1 MVEDTISFSSIE
13 EKRPLIVHAFR
24 RSNLR
29 KKIAEYLYE
38 ISPSPSYPS
47 EIAYHVKSTPTNV
60 LGALRGMEP
69 RYRTEESLIH
79 LSLVE
84 SYENGQNMKLYRLTD
99 LGKEI
104 ISQLKSR

>member
-1 MVEDTISFSSIE
+1 MIEDSVSSVSIE
-13 EKRPLIVHAFR
+13 EKRPIIVHAFR

-47 EIAYHVKSTPTNV
+47 EIAHHVKSTPTNV

-69 RYRTEESLIH
+69 RYKREESLLH
-79 LSLVE
+79 LSIVE
-84 SYENGQNMKLYRLTD
+84 RYTNGQNMKLYRLTD
-99 LGKEI
+99 FGREI
-104 ISQLKSR
+104 VSSLRSR

>member
-1 MVEDTISFSSIE
+1 MMDDSRFSSIE
-13 EKRPLIVHAFR
+13 EKRPLIIHAFR

-29 KKIAEYLYE
+29 KRIAEYLYE

-69 RYRTEESLIH
+69 RYKKEESLLH
-79 LSLVE
+79 LNLVE
-84 SYENGQNMKLYRLTD
+84 SYDAGNNIKLYRLTD
-99 LGKEI
+99 LGREI
-104 ISQLKSR
+104 ISYLKNK